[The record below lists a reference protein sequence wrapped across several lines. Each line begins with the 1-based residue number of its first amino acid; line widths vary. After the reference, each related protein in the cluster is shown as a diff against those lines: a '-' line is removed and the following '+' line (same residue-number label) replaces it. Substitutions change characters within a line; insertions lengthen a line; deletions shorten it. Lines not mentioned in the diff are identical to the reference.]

1 MTNNCS
7 ALEAILF
14 AAGEPVPAARIS
26 LIMNIPEKEVY
37 KASEELQQYYLDS
50 GHALQVVSLGEKL
63 QLCSLPEYAEVIT
76 KILEQRRPPMLSPA
90 ALETLAIVA
99 YYQPI
104 TSAKISQI
112 RGVDSTYTISSLADK
127 NLIESKGRLE
137 APGRPTLYGTT
148 DLFLRSMQ
156 ISDLAQLPPL
166 PEIASTEG
174 IEKLQQAI
182 NALSQPEIEG
192 QMKVAGFEENSGN
205 EV

>member
-1 MTNNCS
+1 MTKNSS

-14 AAGEPVPAARIS
+14 AAGEPVPVARIS
-26 LIMNIPEKEVY
+26 LILNI
-37 KASEELQQYYLDS
+37 SEQDVLDAAEALQQIYAEN
-50 GHALQVVSLGEKL
+50 GHAVRIVSLGEKL

-76 KILEQRRPPMLSPA
+76 KVLEQRRPPMLSPSS
-90 ALETLAIVA
+90 LETLAVIA

-112 RGVDSTYTISSLADK
+112 RGVDSSYTISSLADK
-127 NLIESKGRLE
+127 NLIESKGKLE

-156 ISDLAQLPPL
+156 ISDLSQLPPL
-166 PEIASTEG
+166 PEVASTEG

-182 NALSQPEIEG
+182 EALSQPEIEG
-192 QMKVAGFEENSGN
+192 QMKVAGFEETSGN

>member
-1 MTNNCS
+1 MTKNCS

-14 AAGEPVPAARIS
+14 AAGEPVPVARIS
-26 LIMNIPEKEVY
+26 LILNI
-37 KASEELQQYYLDS
+37 SEEDVQRAAEELRQLYTDN
-50 GHALQVVSLGEKL
+50 GHALQLVTLGEKL
-63 QLCSLPEYAEVIT
+63 QLCSLPEYAEIIT

-99 YYQPI
+99 YYQPV

-112 RGVDSTYTISSLADK
+112 RGVDSTYSISSLADK
-127 NLIESKGRLE
+127 NLIESKGKLE

-156 ISDLAQLPPL
+156 ISDLSQLPPL

-174 IEKLQQAI
+174 IEKLQKAI
-182 NALSQPEIEG
+182 EALQQPETDQ
-192 QMKVAGFEENSGN
+192 QMTVDDLAQTTGS